1 MRFLQPFFVRTKLI
15 WWDSTSFY
23 FEQRI
28 QSIPDGFIRAIAY
41 SRQTIVNADA
51 EQVLR
56 KYLQSQN
63 GQKLEIMKPEPRED
77 FKHWLE
83 FNKLNSKFL
92 EEERGLEH

>member
-1 MRFLQPFFVRTKLI
+1 MRTKLI

-41 SRQTIVNADA
+41 SRCTIVNSDA
-51 EQVLR
+51 ELVLQ
-56 KYLQSQN
+56 KYIQGQQST
-63 GQKLEIMKPEPRED
+63 KLIKKPEIRED

-92 EEERGLEH
+92 QEERL